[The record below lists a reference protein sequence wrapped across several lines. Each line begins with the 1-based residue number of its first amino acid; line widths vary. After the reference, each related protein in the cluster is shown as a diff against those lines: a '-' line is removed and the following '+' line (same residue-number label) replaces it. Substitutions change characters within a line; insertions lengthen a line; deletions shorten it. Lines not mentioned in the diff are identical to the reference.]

1 MLKIEFVFFD
11 WDSAIEFHR
20 ETGVFKNWDEA
31 YGFGEDLANQL
42 MTENN
47 LDYIHWN
54 YELKGEWNNEQE
66 E

>member
-20 ETGVFKNWDEA
+20 ETGVFKNWDES
-31 YGFGEDLANQL
+31 YGFGENLANQL
-42 MTENN
+42 MVENN

>member
-20 ETGVFKNWDEA
+20 EMGVFKNWDEA
-31 YGFGEDLANQL
+31 YGFGENLANQL
-42 MTENN
+42 MVENN

>member
-20 ETGVFKNWDEA
+20 ETSVFKNWDEA
-31 YGFGEDLANQL
+31 YGFGENLANQL
-42 MTENN
+42 MVENN
-47 LDYIHWN
+47 LDYIHWT